1 MTLVISII
9 IWIIAGIMAGIATYQ
24 NINNQNELNNHFNSL
39 MYCQRINNNNANYIN
54 ELNKLYK
61 K

>member
-1 MTLVISII
+1 MTLIISII

-24 NINNQNELNNHFNSL
+24 NLKNQNELNNSL
-39 MYCQRINNNNANYIN
+39 MYCQKINSNNVNYIN